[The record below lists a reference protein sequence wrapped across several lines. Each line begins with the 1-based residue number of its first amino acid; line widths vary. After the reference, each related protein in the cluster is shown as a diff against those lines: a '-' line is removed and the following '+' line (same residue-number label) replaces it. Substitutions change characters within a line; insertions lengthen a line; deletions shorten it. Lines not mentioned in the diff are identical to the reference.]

1 MKKRI
6 GVGLGFVLASM
17 LAAVSTEAAAG
28 DYQLRAKADE
38 PIVVLDQ
45 ETGRIWLLKS
55 EGGVARMVPVLYDDG
70 QGRLSATPPAAAPS
84 GTPLMVSPEA
94 EPEPEGSGGQ

>member
-45 ETGRIWLLKS
+45 ESGRIWLLKS
-55 EGGVARMVPVLYDDG
+55 EGGAARMVPVLYDDG
-70 QGRLSATPPAAAPS
+70 AGRLSATPPAASPSTAP
-84 GTPLMVSPEA
+84 LVVSPEA
-94 EPEPEGSGGQ
+94 ETEPEGSPGQ